1 MRSGGTKTFTEQAR
15 RRQIVDGALEVIAEQ
30 GYPQASLARIA
41 EHIGIA
47 KSAVLYHFNSKS
59 EVVEAVFTEI
69 FARGSAVIVPVVNA
83 ETTAAAKL
91 SAYIRANIA
100 FVAANR
106 SAAVAMLELIS
117 GYRDADGLRVDQAA
131 AKAVQD
137 NPPTGDLAALDPQSI
152 FAEGLESGEFRELSP
167 LFMKNILRGGL
178 DSAAQEYA
186 RDPDYDVITHGEVLV
201 DIFEK
206 ATAP

>member
-1 MRSGGTKTFTEQAR
+1 MRSERTKTFTEQAR
-15 RRQIVDGALEVIAEQ
+15 RRQIVEGALEVIAEQ

-47 KSAVLYHFNSKS
+47 KSAVLYHFTNKS

-69 FARGSAVIVPVVNA
+69 FARGAAVIVPAVNA

-131 AKAVQD
+131 AKAVQE

-152 FAEGLESGEFRELSP
+152 FAAGVEGGEFRELSP
-167 LFMKNILRGGL
+167 LFMKNILRGAL

-186 RDPDYDVITHGEVLV
+186 RDPGYDVIAHGEVLV
-201 DIFEK
+201 DILAK

>member
-1 MRSGGTKTFTEQAR
+1 MRSEGTKTFTEQAR
-15 RRQIVDGALEVIAEQ
+15 RRQIIDGALEVIAER

-47 KSAVLYHFNSKS
+47 KSAVLYHFTSKS

-69 FARGSAVIVPVVNA
+69 FTRGAAVIVPAVNA
-83 ETTAAAKL
+83 ETTAAARL

-106 SAAVAMLELIS
+106 SAAVTMLELIS

-131 AKAVQD
+131 AKAVREH
-137 NPPTGDLAALDPQSI
+137 PPTGELAALDPLTI
-152 FAEGLESGEFRELSP
+152 FTEGVNNGEFRDLSP
-167 LFMKNILRGGL
+167 LLMKNILRGAL

-186 RDPDYDVITHGEVLV
+186 RDPEYDVIGHGEAIVE
-201 DIFEK
+201 IFEK

>member
-1 MRSGGTKTFTEQAR
+1 MRSERTKTFTEQAR
-15 RRQIVDGALEVIAEQ
+15 RRQIVEGALEVIAEQ

-47 KSAVLYHFNSKS
+47 KSAVLYHFTNKS

-69 FARGSAVIVPVVNA
+69 FTRGAAVIVPAVNA

-131 AKAVQD
+131 AKAVQE

-152 FAEGLESGEFRELSP
+152 FAAGVEGGEFRELSP
-167 LFMKNILRGGL
+167 LFMKNILRGAL

-186 RDPDYDVITHGEVLV
+186 RDPGYDVVAHGEVLV

>member
-1 MRSGGTKTFTEQAR
+1 MRSERAKTFTEQAR
-15 RRQIVDGALEVIAEQ
+15 RRQIVEGALEVIAEQ

-41 EHIGIA
+41 DHVGIA
-47 KSAVLYHFNSKS
+47 KSAVLYHFTSKS

-69 FARGSAVIVPVVNA
+69 FTRGVAMIVPAVNA

-91 SAYIRANIA
+91 SAYIRANVA
-100 FVAANR
+100 FVAGNR

-131 AKAVQD
+131 AKAVQEH
-137 NPPTGDLAALDPQSI
+137 PPTGDLAALDPLTI
-152 FAEGLESGEFRELSP
+152 FTEGVSNGEFRQLSP
-167 LFMKNILRGGL
+167 LLMKNILRGAL

-186 RDPDYDVITHGEVLV
+186 RDPSYDVIGHGEVLV
-201 DIFEK
+201 EVFEK

>member
-1 MRSGGTKTFTEQAR
+1 MRSERAKTFTEQAR
-15 RRQIVDGALEVIAEQ
+15 RRQIVEGALEVIAEQ

-47 KSAVLYHFNSKS
+47 KSAVLYHFTSKS

-69 FARGSAVIVPVVNA
+69 FTRGVAAIVPAVNA
-83 ETTAAAKL
+83 ETTAASKL
-91 SAYIRANIA
+91 SAYIRANVA
-100 FVAANR
+100 FVAGNR

-131 AKAVQD
+131 AKAVQE
-137 NPPTGDLAALDPQSI
+137 NPPTGDLAALDPLTI
-152 FAEGLESGEFRELSP
+152 FTEGVSNGEFRQLSP
-167 LFMKNILRGGL
+167 LLMKNILRGAL

-186 RDPDYDVITHGEVLV
+186 RDADYDVIGHGEVLV
-201 DIFEK
+201 EVFEK

>member
-69 FARGSAVIVPVVNA
+69 FTRGVAAIVPAVNA
-83 ETTAAAKL
+83 ETTAASKL
-91 SAYIRANIA
+91 SAYIRANVAFIA
-100 FVAANR
+100 GNR

-117 GYRDADGLRVDQAA
+117 GYRDANGLRVDQAA

-186 RDPDYDVITHGEVLV
+186 RDPDYDVIAHGEVLV
-201 DIFEK
+201 EIFEK
-206 ATAP
+206 ATAK

>member
-1 MRSGGTKTFTEQAR
+1 MRSERTKTFTEQAR
-15 RRQIVDGALEVIAEQ
+15 RRQIVEGALEVIAEQ

-47 KSAVLYHFNSKS
+47 KSAVLYHFTNKS

-69 FARGSAVIVPVVNA
+69 FNRGAAVIVPAVNA

-131 AKAVQD
+131 AKAVQE

-152 FAEGLESGEFRELSP
+152 FAAGLHSGEFRDLSP
-167 LFMKNILRGGL
+167 LFMKNILRGAL
-178 DSAAQEYA
+178 DSTAQEYA
-186 RDPDYDVITHGEVLV
+186 RDPDYDVIAHGEVLV
-201 DIFEK
+201 DVFEK

>member
-1 MRSGGTKTFTEQAR
+1 MRSERTKTFTEQAR
-15 RRQIVDGALEVIAEQ
+15 RRQIVEGALEVIAEQ

-47 KSAVLYHFNSKS
+47 KSAVLYHFTNKS

-69 FARGSAVIVPVVNA
+69 FTLGAAVIVPAVDA

-100 FVAANR
+100 FVVANR

-131 AKAVQD
+131 AKAVQE

-152 FAEGLESGEFRELSP
+152 FAAGVEAGEFRELSP
-167 LFMKNILRGGL
+167 LFMKNILRGAL

-186 RDPDYDVITHGEVLV
+186 RDPGYDVVAHGEVLV

>member
-1 MRSGGTKTFTEQAR
+1 MRSERTKTFTEQAR
-15 RRQIVDGALEVIAEQ
+15 RRQIVEGALEVIAEQ

-47 KSAVLYHFNSKS
+47 KSAVLYHFTNKS

-69 FARGSAVIVPVVNA
+69 FTRGATVIVPAVNA
-83 ETTAAAKL
+83 EITAAAKL
-91 SAYIRANIA
+91 SAYIRANVA

-117 GYRDADGLRVDQAA
+117 GYRDADGLRVDRAA
-131 AKAVQD
+131 AKAVQE

-152 FAEGLESGEFRELSP
+152 FAAGVEAGEFRELSP
-167 LFMKNILRGGL
+167 LFMKNILRGAL

-186 RDPDYDVITHGEVLV
+186 RDPGYDVVAHGEVLV

>member
-1 MRSGGTKTFTEQAR
+1 MRSERAKTFTEQAR
-15 RRQIVDGALEVIAEQ
+15 RRQIVEGALEVIAEQ

-47 KSAVLYHFNSKS
+47 KSAVLYHFTSKS

-69 FARGSAVIVPVVNA
+69 FTRGVAVIVPAVNG

-91 SAYIRANIA
+91 SAYIRAHIG

-106 SAAVAMLELIS
+106 SAAVAMLELVS

-131 AKAVQD
+131 AKAVAEH
-137 NPPTGDLAALDPQSI
+137 PPTGDLAALDPQAI

-167 LFMKNILRGGL
+167 LFMKNILRGAL

-186 RDPDYDVITHGEVLV
+186 RDSDYDVIAHGEVLV
-201 DIFEK
+201 EIFEK

>member
-1 MRSGGTKTFTEQAR
+1 MRSERAKTFTEQAR

-47 KSAVLYHFNSKS
+47 KSAVLYHFTSKS

-69 FARGSAVIVPVVNA
+69 FTRGVAVIVPAVNA

-91 SAYIRANIA
+91 SAYIRAHIG

-106 SAAVAMLELIS
+106 SAAVTMLELVS

-131 AKAVQD
+131 AKAVAEH
-137 NPPTGDLAALDPQSI
+137 PPTGDLAALDPHAI

-167 LFMKNILRGGL
+167 LFMKNILRGAL

-186 RDPDYDVITHGEVLV
+186 RDPAYDVIAHGEVLV
-201 DIFEK
+201 EIFGK

>member
-1 MRSGGTKTFTEQAR
+1 MRSEGGKTFTEQAR
-15 RRQIVDGALEVIAEQ
+15 RRQIVEGALEVIAEQ

-47 KSAVLYHFNSKS
+47 KSAVLYHFTSKS
-59 EVVEAVFTEI
+59 DVVEAVFTEI
-69 FARGSAVIVPVVNA
+69 FTRGVAVIAPAVNA

-91 SAYIRANIA
+91 SAYIRAHTG

-106 SAAVAMLELIS
+106 SAAVAMLELVS

-131 AKAVQD
+131 AKAVAEH
-137 NPPTGDLAALDPQSI
+137 PPTGDLAALDPQTI

-167 LFMKNILRGGL
+167 LFMKNILRGAL

-186 RDPDYDVITHGEVLV
+186 RDPDYDVIAHGDVLV
-201 DIFEK
+201 EIFEK
-206 ATAP
+206 ATTP

>member
-1 MRSGGTKTFTEQAR
+1 MRSEGTRTFTEQAR

-69 FARGSAVIVPVVNA
+69 FTRGVAVIVPAVNA

-91 SAYIRANIA
+91 SAYIRANVA
-100 FVAANR
+100 FVAGNR

-131 AKAVQD
+131 AKAVQEH
-137 NPPTGDLAALDPQSI
+137 PPTGEMAALDPLTI
-152 FAEGLESGEFRELSP
+152 FTEGVSNGEFRDLSP
-167 LFMKNILRGGL
+167 LFMKNILRGAL

-186 RDPDYDVITHGEVLV
+186 RDPGYDVIGHGEVLV
-201 DIFEK
+201 EVFEK
-206 ATAP
+206 ATTR